1 LTAPALARG
10 RFSSKERSNEQIEFN
25 VIDPVVDP
33 ELRELLAETSAPD
46 LPVEM
51 KDLSALIQTN
61 SLELVAGDAKEFPGA
76 APGDHVLPRDG
87 ERILIKGSTGYR
99 YMILDAW
106 EGFPEFRLNRGG
118 YVGPHDDKPGDAV
131 WLKAE
136 HSPDGKAGLYRV
148 GGDGS
153 PGNRIE
159 HTIYVRV
166 LVLPDD
172 GSAPFIV
179 TQSYK
184 STAKT
189 IANDMLNRAS
199 RKLDG
204 EDVANYV
211 TSLWRMTSRLEK
223 KDSFRWFGPVAT
235 LLGRFGEPNGPTAE
249 QLSLAAQL
257 RKALKRGAA
266 LGPLAPPE
274 PLPAP
279 SIESEPTAPTARPVI
294 TSGRVRAVET
304 PPLPDR
310 YDGPGD
316 FDDFTP

>member
-1 LTAPALARG
+1 MRRRAGIDQGIDRLPIHDSQRVG
-10 RFSSKERSNEQIEFN
+10 GFS
-25 VIDPVVDP
+25 
-33 ELRELLAETSAPD
+33 
-46 LPVEM
+46 
-51 KDLSALIQTN
+51 
-61 SLELVAGDAKEFPGA
+61 
-76 APGDHVLPRDG
+76 
-87 ERILIKGSTGYR
+87 
-99 YMILDAW
+99 
-106 EGFPEFRLNRGG
+106 EFRPNRGG
-118 YVGPHDDKPGDAV
+118 YVGPHDEKPGDAV

-148 GGDGS
+148 GVDGS

-189 IANDMLNRAS
+189 TANDMLNRAS

-204 EDVANYV
+204 QDVANCV

-249 QLSLAAQL
+249 QLGLAAQL
-257 RKALKRGAA
+257 RKALKQGAA
-266 LGPLAPPE
+266 LGPLGPPE
-274 PLPAP
+274 PLPAA
-279 SIESEPTAPTARPVI
+279 SIESEPTARPVI
-294 TSGRVRAVET
+294 TSGRLGAVET

>member
-1 LTAPALARG
+1 
-10 RFSSKERSNEQIEFN
+10 
-25 VIDPVVDP
+25 
-33 ELRELLAETSAPD
+33 
-46 LPVEM
+46 M

-204 EDVANYV
+204 EDVANCV

-249 QLSLAAQL
+249 QLGLAAQL

-266 LGPLAPPE
+266 LGPLGPPE

-279 SIESEPTAPTARPVI
+279 SIESETRLRARSSPAGASEPLRRRLYPTVTTVQVI
-294 TSGRVRAVET
+294 STTSPLEGQTGGLTRRAKRVSPSNLSLRSWLQS
-304 PPLPDR
+304 P
-310 YDGPGD
+310 
-316 FDDFTP
+316 